1 MALRQNRRKMKA
13 PDKTNEE
20 LCVLAQQGDED
31 AADQLVRQCLPFIR
45 QQANRLWIR
54 MGLQERTAVIDQE
67 DLVQEGCI
75 GLLHAIPV
83 FDSTLEMKFLT
94 FAGKLIYRSMLNAI
108 VAVMTC
114 FEIAVQRNG
123 RSLQNLNA
131 PIRDEERMT
140 LEETI
145 ADTSVLSPEQRAV
158 KTEVLRELYFGIDQ
172 LPERERSYVLY
183 RYGFLDSEEH
193 TLTETAR
200 HFHLSESRAKGI
212 EENALARLRAAM
224 PHRFFVNGQ
233 LISGDVF
240 QKTILSLFEKR
251 DRGQFL

>member
-1 MALRQNRRKMKA
+1 MKA

-158 KTEVLRELYFGIDQ
+158 KTEALRELYSGIDQ

-183 RYGFLDSEEH
+183 RYGFLDSREH
-193 TLTETAR
+193 TLTETAS
-200 HFHLSESRAKGI
+200 HFHLSESRARGI
-212 EENALARLRAAM
+212 EESALEYLRASM
-224 PHRFFVNGQ
+224 PHTFFVNGQ
-233 LISGDVF
+233 LISGEVF
-240 QKTILSLFEKR
+240 SKTILSLFEKR
-251 DRGQFL
+251 NRGQFL